1 MSNGCVALILAGG
14 ENSRADSY
22 RNGAPKCILPLG
34 DGRSILNHLVDALL
48 LHDIHPIVLGVE
60 AAQVSGIDL
69 DVLSDPKEP
78 GIIAALTGAAKYL
91 NHRRDTRIL
100 VCYGD
105 TFLPW
110 FPYIDACVPGTLTV
124 AGSYPNRGNVAMGVE
139 GARYGRDLAS
149 KDWIEAGA
157 TCLSP
162 QMLAEVSRFDSWP
175 EYLAFRPWGRVCFHH
190 GRVINVGDRHSYEEA
205 KQWQPRN

>member
-1 MSNGCVALILAGG
+1 MGNGCVALILAGG
-14 ENSRADSY
+14 ANSRADAY
-22 RNGAPKCILPLG
+22 REDRPKCLLPLG
-34 DGRSILNHLVDALL
+34 DGDSILSHLIRALK
-48 LHDIHPIVLGVE
+48 LHDIHPVILGTH
-60 AAQVSGIDL
+60 L
-69 DVLSDPKEP
+69 DDEDSLGDPDQP
-78 GIIAALTGAAKYL
+78 GIIPALAGAFKYL

-124 AGSYPNRGNVAMGVE
+124 AGSYPDRGNVAMGVE

>member
-1 MSNGCVALILAGG
+1 MSNGCVALILCGG

-22 RNGAPKCILPLG
+22 RNGKPKCTLPLG
-34 DGRSILNHLVDALL
+34 DGRSILTHLVDSLR
-48 LHDIHPIVLGVE
+48 LHDIHPVILGGTAE
-60 AAQVSGIDL
+60 CDDADHL
-69 DVLSDPKEP
+69 RDPEKP
-78 GIIAALTGAAKYL
+78 GIIPALAGAAKYL

-124 AGSYPNRGNVAMGVE
+124 AAAIPTSGNVDFFQD
-139 GARYGRDLAS
+139 GAHYMANFPDG
-149 KDWIEAGA
+149 DWIEAGA

-162 QMLAEVSRFDSWP
+162 NMLAEVSRFESWP
-175 EYLAFRPWGRVCFHH
+175 AYLAFRPWGRVCFHH
-190 GRVINVGDRHSYEEA
+190 GHVLNVGDAESYEAA
-205 KQWQPRN
+205 KRWVP

>member
-14 ENSRADSY
+14 ANSRADSY
-22 RNGAPKCILPLG
+22 RGGKPKCSLPLG
-34 DGRSILNHLVDALL
+34 DGKPIIDHLIDALRR
-48 LHDIHPIVLGVE
+48 HDIWPVILGQYFHDE
-60 AAQVSGIDL
+60 ADTLADSG
-69 DVLSDPKEP
+69 E
-78 GIIAALTGAAKYL
+78 GIIAALSGARKYL

-124 AGSYPNRGNVAMGVE
+124 AGVPKGAGNVWFGPEGAAYDAMGS
-139 GARYGRDLAS
+139 GDFL
-149 KDWIEAGA
+149 EAGA

-162 QMLAEVSRFDSWP
+162 EELGSISDFDTWP
-175 EYLAFRPWGRVCFHH
+175 EFLNWTPWRRVCFHS
-190 GRVINVGDRHSYEEA
+190 GRVLNVGDAESYEEA
-205 KQWQPRN
+205 KRWAP